1 MRMRKSLEEALR
13 WYTQKRALR
22 QSRDPMTIS
31 AGQQADPGQ
40 KKGRS
45 KIFSIQVLKGFDLK
59 RPVGCLGQG
68 LNSREM
74 QPFFHF

>member
-59 RPVGCLGQG
+59 RPVGGLGQG